1 MIPYRAPLA
10 DLAFCLEEFADLPG
24 LMGLP
29 GFADLSGDVTQAIL
43 EEGGRFASEVLAPL
57 NAPGDREGSRLENGV
72 VKTPEGFAA
81 AYGKFV
87 AGGWNAV
94 PFDPDH
100 GGQGLPWSLAIAL
113 QEMWGSANLAFSL
126 CPLLTQGAIE
136 AIAVHGSPAQRHTYL
151 PKLVSGEWTGTMN
164 LTEPQAGSDVGA
176 LRCRAVP
183 DGERYLI
190 TGQKIFITYGDH
202 DMAENVVHLVLAR
215 TPGSPPGSRGISLF
229 IVPKRLVNAGGTLA
243 QANDLRVAA
252 LEHKLGIHA
261 SPTCV
266 MAYGDNGG
274 AVGYMVG
281 EENRGLEYMFTMMNI
296 ARLSVGLQGVSI
308 AERAYQMALDYARS
322 RVQGRPIGATD
333 PKAAIIGHPDVRRM
347 LMTMRAQTEAIR
359 ALAHFAA
366 GALDRARHLADAP
379 SREQSQRLV
388 DLLIP
393 VVKAWSTDLGCEAAS
408 IAIQI
413 HGGAGFIEETGVAQL
428 YRDIRIAPIYEG
440 TNGIQAGDLVGRKLM
455 RDRGATARDFIAGL
469 RACDGDLAAAKGQD
483 LSGIRAGLAEGAIA
497 LSRSTDWLI
506 ETYGSDPALALA
518 GATPYL
524 RLFGTVAGGWLMA
537 MAALAAT
544 RRLNEGAAGEGVPG
558 KAFLM
563 AKLAT
568 ARFYADN
575 ILVQAEGLAAQ
586 IMRGSPPALALAAED
601 F

>member
-1 MIPYRAPLA
+1 MTPYRAPLA
-10 DLAFCLEEFADLPG
+10 EIAFCLEEFADLAG
-24 LMGLP
+24 LAGLP
-29 GFADLSGDVTQAIL
+29 GLADLSADVTQAIL
-43 EEGGRFASEVLAPL
+43 EEGAKFAREALAPL
-57 NAPGDREGSRLENGV
+57 NVVGDREGSQLENGI
-72 VKTPEGFAA
+72 VKTPDGFAA
-81 AYGKFV
+81 AYGKFA
-87 AGGWNAV
+87 AGGWNALA
-94 PFDPDH
+94 FDPAY

-126 CPLLTQGAIE
+126 CPLLTQGAVE
-136 AIAVHGSPAQRHTYL
+136 AIAAHGSTAQRQTYL
-151 PKLVSGEWTGTMN
+151 PKLISGQWTGTMN

-202 DMAENVVHLVLAR
+202 DMAENIIHLVLAR
-215 TPGSPPGSRGISLF
+215 TPGAPAGSRGISLF
-229 IVPKRLVNAGGTLA
+229 IVPKRLVNASGTLA
-243 QANDLRVAA
+243 QANDLRVVA

-274 AVGYMVG
+274 AVGYLVG

-322 RVQGRPIGATD
+322 RVQGRPVGAAKGD
-333 PKAAIIGHPDVRRM
+333 EPIIGHPDVRRM
-347 LMTMRAQTEAIR
+347 LMTMRAQAEATR
-359 ALAHFAA
+359 ALAHFTA
-366 GALDRARHLADAP
+366 GALDRAKHGEETET
-379 SREQSQRLV
+379 REQNQRLV

-393 VVKAWSTDLGCEAAS
+393 VVKAWCTDLGCEAAS
-408 IAIQI
+408 LAIQV
-413 HGGAGFIEETGVAQL
+413 HGGMGFIEQTGVAQL

-440 TNGIQAGDLVGRKLM
+440 TNGIQANDLVGRKLT
-455 RDRGATARDFIAGL
+455 RDSGAAARDFIAGL

-483 LSGIRAGLAEGAIA
+483 LSGIRAALAESAVA

-506 ETYGSDPALALA
+506 ETQRSDPGLALA
-518 GATPYL
+518 GASPYL

-544 RRLNEGAAGEGVPG
+544 RRLSEAGENMAD
-558 KAFLM
+558 KAFLK

-575 ILVQAEGLAAQ
+575 ILIQADALATQ
-586 IMRGSPPALALAAED
+586 ITRGSPPALALSAEE